1 MALSIIAAMS
11 TNRVIGLNNGLPW
24 QLPADQ
30 KRFKAL
36 TMGHH
41 LVVGRKTFESIGRPL
56 PGRRMVVITG
66 RTHYAAPGVQVAHSL
81 GEALRI
87 ASDDDEVFIGGG
99 GEIYRQTLDLADRIY
114 LTLVHGEFE
123 GDTHFPRFDQSDWR
137 LVLGETRCSDHENEF
152 RCSFHIYE
160 RQS

>member
-1 MALSIIAAMS
+1 MTLSIIAAMS
-11 TNRVIGLNNGLPW
+11 TNRVIGLNNCLPW
-24 QLPADQ
+24 DLPADLR
-30 KRFKAL
+30 RFKAL

-41 LVVGRKTFESIGRPL
+41 LIVGRKTFESIGRPL
-56 PGRRMVVITG
+56 PGRKIMVITG
-66 RTHYAAPGVQVAHSL
+66 STHYTPPGVQVAHSL
-81 GEALRI
+81 GEALSR
-87 ASDDDEVFIGGG
+87 ATGDEEIFIGGG

-137 LVLGETRCSDHENEF
+137 VVSGETRCSDHENKYLH
-152 RCSFHIYE
+152 SFHVYE